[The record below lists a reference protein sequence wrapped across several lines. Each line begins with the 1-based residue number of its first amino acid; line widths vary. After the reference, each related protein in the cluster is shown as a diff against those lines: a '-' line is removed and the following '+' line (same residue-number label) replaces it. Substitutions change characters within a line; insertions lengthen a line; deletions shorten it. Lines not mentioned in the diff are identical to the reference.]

1 MSLKHILAA
10 LEAEARGQIKEIE
23 EQGEDKVRDI
33 FNEAQKRIA
42 ALRSERQRAV
52 QEELQ
57 IEEAQILNHAK
68 LQAQQEVMK
77 ARETLIEG
85 VLQAVHHRLQNI
97 STSTCYLRLMELL
110 TLEAVD
116 ALKTAAGLQV
126 RVRDGDVNL
135 MKGII
140 ENLGLSATFAGGED
154 CTGGVLVSSTD
165 GRIRVDNTLD
175 IRLRQAASLYRSHI
189 AEIVLGQQ

>member
-1 MSLKHILAA
+1 MSLKHILEA

-23 EQGEDKVRDI
+23 GQGEGKVRDI
-33 FNEAQKRIA
+33 LNESQERITA
-42 ALRSERQRAV
+42 MRSDRQRAV
-52 QEELQ
+52 QEDLR

-85 VLQAVHHRLQNI
+85 VLKAVHHRLQNI
-97 STSTCYLRLMELL
+97 STSTFYLRLLELL

-135 MKGII
+135 MRGII
-140 ENLGLSATFAGGED
+140 ENLGLSATVAGGVD

-189 AEIVLGQQ
+189 AEIVLG